1 MKKDFS
7 LEPFTTLALKE
18 NSIKYFTGRERMVT
32 DMGNLIL
39 DHQNFGITGAPGTG
53 KTTILNILKKNLDS
67 IKSFTKSHI
76 IISFNFTIPNSSDFL
91 KRLLFILLENLEQKD
106 LSKINLKDIQENFLY
121 TTGLQEF
128 LRSLVR
134 YEPAKELDGYQVLR
148 LYSDFIKSELQK
160 KETSKAINFIAPE
173 NLIFL
178 IVKLL
183 KNSKKHLV
191 FFIDDM
197 DKINYDPLTNNTG
210 EDRLASLLFE
220 LKEIMELSTTTW
232 IFTLPINFYEK
243 YKINFNR
250 PETTSFL
257 GIFSDIFLLHNFSR
271 KRTVEMFRTRLES
284 STFEGKIIDFIDS
297 YALNL
302 LLDLSR
308 GNPRLFLYFLR
319 KAYKFK
325 EEPLKRK
332 DENSDSTDTP
342 DSESKAPDSRIKIN
356 HILASIDYIFNLDE
370 RNKKILAYIAYKQ
383 KTESNDHELQET
395 TGLDRLSLNRRLKEL
410 ADTGILD
417 YFLDQY
423 GKRIYITKKL
433 T

>member
-1 MKKDFS
+1 MRGLS
-7 LEPFTTLALKE
+7 LEPFTTLALNE
-18 NSIKYFTGRERMVT
+18 DSLKYFIGRERMIT

-53 KTTILNILKKNLDS
+53 KTTILNILKKNLMEQ
-67 IKSFTKSHI
+67 KVFTKVHK
-76 IISFNFTIPNSSDFL
+76 IISFNFTIANSADFL
-91 KRLLFILLENLEQKD
+91 KRFLFILLENLEPKD
-106 LSKINLKDIQENFLY
+106 ISKINLRKISDDFLF

-134 YEPAKELDGYQVLR
+134 YEPTKELDSYQILR
-148 LYSDFIKSELQK
+148 LYSDFIKTEL
-160 KETSKAINFIAPE
+160 KEKDASKVISFISPE
-173 NLIFL
+173 NLLFL
-178 IVKLL
+178 IVKIL
-183 KNSKKHLV
+183 KNLKKHVV
-191 FFIDDM
+191 FFVDDM
-197 DKINYDPLTNNTG
+197 DKVIHDPLTNNTS

-220 LKEIMELSTTTW
+220 LKDLMELSQTTW
-232 IFTLPINFYEK
+232 VFTLPINFYEK
-243 YKINFNR
+243 YKIN
-250 PETTSFL
+250 PSIPQTTSFL

-271 KRTVEMFRTRLES
+271 KRTVEMFRVRLES
-284 STFEGKIIDFIDS
+284 SDFKGKIIDFIDS

-319 KAYKFK
+319 KAYKYK
-325 EEPLKRK
+325 EECLKRG
-332 DENSDSTDTP
+332 ETE
-342 DSESKAPDSRIKIN
+342 ESVPGNETGKEKTPDSRIKIN
-356 HILASIDYIFNLDE
+356 HILSSIDYIFNLDE

-383 KTESNDHELQET
+383 KTDSNDHGLQET
-395 TGLDRLSLNRRLKEL
+395 TGLDRLAINRRLKEL
-410 ADTGILD
+410 TENGILD